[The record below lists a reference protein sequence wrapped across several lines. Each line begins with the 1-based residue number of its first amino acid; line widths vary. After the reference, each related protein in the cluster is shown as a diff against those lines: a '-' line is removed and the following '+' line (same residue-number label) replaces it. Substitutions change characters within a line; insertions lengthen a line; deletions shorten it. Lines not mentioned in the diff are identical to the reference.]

1 MAKKKAQ
8 RNEVSPV
15 AAEYD
20 GLLSRVSALL
30 EQGRRTTVRTTNA
43 ILTATYWEVG
53 RQIVEFEQGGQ
64 ARAEY
69 GEALLKK
76 LAQDLTIRYGRGFSE
91 RSLEKMRNFY
101 LGWEIV
107 QTSSGQLL
115 ARAKY
120 SIVSSQSSPEKLPT
134 VGTISDAEISPTLS
148 AKLQPLVPTQL
159 PLNPS
164 ALLLDAFPLPW
175 SHYVR
180 LMSVKDDFARWFYE
194 DEAIRG
200 GWSVR
205 QLDRQIAT
213 LFYERTALSRKKESM
228 ILKGRQPKPEDA
240 VTLAETIRDPYVLE
254 FLDLKN
260 EYSETDL
267 EDAIIE
273 NLQAFLLE
281 RGGAFTFVARQRH
294 FRIGTAS
301 YHMDLVL
308 FHRTL
313 RCLVIADLKLGA
325 FTHADAGQMNL
336 YLNYARENMMMPG
349 GARKAQGVKGNHLGS
364 TTTRKPM

>member
-1 MAKKKAQ
+1 
-8 RNEVSPV
+8 
-15 AAEYD
+15 
-20 GLLSRVSALL
+20 
-30 EQGRRTTVRTTNA
+30 
-43 ILTATYWEVG
+43 
-53 RQIVEFEQGGQ
+53 
-64 ARAEY
+64 
-69 GEALLKK
+69 
-76 LAQDLTIRYGRGFSE
+76 
-91 RSLEKMRNFY
+91 MRNFY
-101 LGWEIV
+101 LGWPIL
-107 QTSSGQLL
+107 QTVSGKLQ
-115 ARAKY
+115 ARVKCPT
-120 SIVSSQSSPEKLPT
+120 VSSESVPEKLQT
-134 VGTISDAEISPTLS
+134 LSAISGAEISPTLS

-159 PLNPS
+159 PIDLS
-164 ALLLDAFPLPW
+164 ASPLDVFSLPW

-213 LFYERTALSRKKESM
+213 QFFERTALSRKKEAM

-240 VTLAETIRDPYVLE
+240 VTLAETIRDPYLLE

-281 RGGAFTFVARQRH
+281 MGGAFTFVARQRH
-294 FRIGTAS
+294 FRIGNAS

-336 YLNYARENMMMPG
+336 YLNYARENMMMPDENEPVGLILCSEKDDAVVHYAMG
-349 GARKAQGVKGNHLGS
+349 GIQARVFASQYLTVLPDEETLRQQILATKHAFE
-364 TTTRKPM
+364 TRAAARGKPPRGRSR